1 MFKVKLSY
9 RETGRFSDL
18 VHDYLEG
25 HVNLRPF
32 YHRAPDIEGM
42 LGQADE
48 KLNDFKH
55 RQVLVDALSSQYTN
69 TGLRVPELVH
79 RLAKKNCVT
88 VTTGH
93 QLCLFSGPLYFVY
106 KILTTIRLSE
116 ELNAARNVLDVVPV
130 FWMASEDHDFDE
142 VNHCYV
148 NNQKIEWESGQ
159 AGAVGRMKLEGME
172 EVLGAM
178 KEALGEAPDRE
189 EVMEILRRTYGNS
202 GQTLAT
208 ATRQLVAELFGLEKI
223 LIIDGDD
230 ASLKQLFAPHIE
242 KEINE
247 QFSFRAVSATSG
259 KLAGHYKVQ
268 VHPRE
273 LNLFYLDHQL
283 RERIVATSDG
293 FEVLHTDLKF
303 SKNELLELVHNHP
316 ERFSPNVILRP
327 LYQETILPN
336 VCYVGGGGELAYW
349 FQLKDTFRA
358 AGLPFPVLLLRN
370 SSMWVSAADM
380 RNIRKLNLDVT
391 DFFGDSERLI
401 QAFVREQADEDL
413 DMSSEYNQLE
423 ALYEQLSSLAA
434 SVDPTLE
441 KMVMA
446 EGARTHKGLKFIE
459 KRIIRAAKRKNRQ
472 TIDRIQALFDRF
484 FPNNG
489 LQERHDNYF
498 QYHAQYGSPWL
509 EQISSMLEPLEKTFT
524 IVVDN
529 HSPSE

>member
-1 MFKVKLSY
+1 MFKVNLPY
-9 RETGRFSDL
+9 RETGRFSGL
-18 VHDYLEG
+18 VSNYLEG
-25 HVNLRPF
+25 HGNLRPF
-32 YHRAPDIEGM
+32 YRREPDNEG
-42 LGQADE
+42 LLKQADE
-48 KLNDFKH
+48 KLRNFGH
-55 RQVLVDALSSQYTN
+55 REVLVESLSAQYN
-69 TGLRVPELVH
+69 NAGLQVPELVH
-79 RLAKKNCVT
+79 RLAQKNSVT

-106 KILTTIRLSE
+106 KIITTIRLAE
-116 ELNAARNVLDVVPV
+116 ELRAANADLDVVPV

-148 NNQKIEWESGQ
+148 NGQKIEWESGQ

-172 EVLGAM
+172 EVLEAM
-178 KEALGEAPDRE
+178 EEALGEAPDKL
-189 EVMEILRRTYGNS
+189 EVMEILQRIYGNPEH
-202 GQTLAT
+202 TLAT
-208 ATRQLVAELFGLEKI
+208 ATRLLVAELFGLEQI

-230 ASLKQLFAPHIE
+230 IQLKRLFVAHIE
-242 KEINE
+242 KELNE
-247 QFSFRAVSATSG
+247 QFSYRAVSETSG
-259 KLAGHYKVQ
+259 KLAEHYKAQ

-273 LNLFYLDHQL
+273 INLFYLEDQL
-283 RERIVATSDG
+283 RERIVATPDG

-303 SKNELLELVHNHP
+303 SKEEMLQQLRNHP

-336 VCYVGGGGELAYW
+336 ICYIGGGGELAYW
-349 FQLKDTFRA
+349 FQLKDAFRA
-358 AGLPFPVLLLRN
+358 AEVPFPVLLLRN
-370 SSMWVSAADM
+370 SAMWVSAADM
-380 RNIRKLNLDVT
+380 RNIRKLNLEVT

-413 DMSSEYNQLE
+413 EILAEYNQLE
-423 ALYEQLSSLAA
+423 ALYERLSSLAA

-441 KMVMA
+441 KMVLA

-472 TIDRIQALFDRF
+472 TIERIQALYDRF

-509 EQISSMLEPLEKTFT
+509 EQISSMLEPLDKNFT

-529 HSPSE
+529 DASE